1 MFKVLMVLAWLFM
14 IRREKR
20 QDEEGLENAFFDKRV
35 SYDFSNFNIF
45 FFSLLCF
52 SSCEPKLKS

>member
-35 SYDFSNFNIF
+35 SYDFSDFNIF
-45 FFSLLCF
+45 FFSLL
-52 SSCEPKLKS
+52 